1 MHFIPKSHTTHT
13 ITRFLMSKICYDVI
27 GCKNQIN
34 FCTTEEGKGVF
45 YMKKFYSFMTR
56 FGGMVAAFAMVVT
69 SLTANSTCI
78 WLSYQP
84 EEPEEVKALK
94 KN

>member
-1 MHFIPKSHTTHT
+1 
-13 ITRFLMSKICYDVI
+13 
-27 GCKNQIN
+27 
-34 FCTTEEGKGVF
+34 
-45 YMKKFYSFMTR
+45 MKKVYSFMAK
-56 FGGMVAAFAMVVT
+56 FGGMIAAFAVVIT
-69 SLTANSTCI
+69 SFTANSTCI

>member
-1 MHFIPKSHTTHT
+1 
-13 ITRFLMSKICYDVI
+13 
-27 GCKNQIN
+27 
-34 FCTTEEGKGVF
+34 
-45 YMKKFYSFMTR
+45 MKKFYSFMAR

-69 SLTANSTCI
+69 ALTANSTCI

-94 KN
+94 KS

>member
-1 MHFIPKSHTTHT
+1 MKKRINVL
-13 ITRFLMSKICYDVI
+13 ISKF
-27 GCKNQIN
+27 G
-34 FCTTEEGKGVF
+34 GVF
-45 YMKKFYSFMTR
+45 
-56 FGGMVAAFAMVVT
+56 AAFAVIVT
-69 SLTANSTCI
+69 YLTANSTCA

>member
-1 MHFIPKSHTTHT
+1 
-13 ITRFLMSKICYDVI
+13 
-27 GCKNQIN
+27 
-34 FCTTEEGKGVF
+34 
-45 YMKKFYSFMTR
+45 MKKFYSFMTR
-56 FGGMVAAFAMVVT
+56 FGGMVAAFAMVIT

-94 KN
+94 KS